1 MASGITPPGM
11 QQRYTGYD
19 FGKSNR
25 FQSAVQSKVDKDSI
39 AQENELDRTNQLE
52 ILSAQL
58 KSQKSIADERNILTK
73 SLAKSR
79 DDLTREQIGFAEAE
93 KIRDDKFRSD
103 TLDYRAEEKIRAD
116 EISLTNTKRL
126 DAADERDFKYQTEML
141 ASRLITAK
149 QNSMVNWGVDV
160 LDDKGSP
167 LPTTVVDPKDKN
179 KTIPNPILVKR
190 GANFSVDGTRLKS
203 TKELVAETKAETLI
217 EQTLGLQEAQY
228 KLEVAKKARTEYID
242 PLLFESEESR
252 LWGFDEEDALDNLKN
267 KAPLWGE
274 TVKLMSVLPDDNAK
288 KIYVLS
294 SIKKLRNELRGE
306 KYSAAS
312 GGLALESN
320 KYGQIR
326 SGLANSLD
334 GYIQQLG
341 GK

>member
-25 FQSAVQSKVDKDSI
+25 FQSAVQSKVDS
-39 AQENELDRTNQLE
+39 QNQMN

-58 KSQKSIADERNILTK
+58 KSQKSIADERNKLTK
-73 SLAKSR
+73 Q
-79 DDLTREQIGFAEAE
+79 QIGFAEAE

-103 TLDYRAEEKIRAD
+103 TLDYRAEEKERAD
-116 EISLTNTKRL
+116 EIRLTNTKRL

-141 ASRLITAK
+141 ASRLMTAK
-149 QNSMVNWGVDV
+149 QNSMARWGVDV

-179 KTIPNPILVKR
+179 KTIPNPKLVKR

-203 TKELVAETKAETLI
+203 TEELVAETKAETLI
-217 EQTLGLQEAQY
+217 ERTLGLQEAQY

-274 TVKLMSVLPDDNAK
+274 TIKLMSVLPDDNAK